1 MRTTDDDRL
10 IQERLANQGL
20 DRARFRRAV
29 EVVEWFGAVQAQER
43 QPSKWALGLRMRGA
57 TDAAIERA
65 IADGAILRTHVMR
78 PTWHYVAAAD
88 LMWMQRLTGPRVQRA
103 MQVYRRQME
112 LDAPTLRRATA
123 VFERSLRD
131 GRHLTRVE
139 LGERLRRAGIALSGY
154 RLAHAALYAEL
165 EAVICSG
172 PPAGKQSTYAL
183 VAERAPAPRD
193 LSGDEAL
200 AELTRRFVRSHGPAT
215 IRDLVWWSGLS
226 TAEARRGLD
235 IIRARSRE
243 AGGHTYWTLGS
254 RASRGAAHLVHLLPI
269 YDEYLV
275 AYRDRTLVPH
285 APARLPASGG
295 YATFQHAIVIQ
306 GRVAGTWRPLRSTRG
321 ASVAATPFRRL
332 TVNERAGIATAAS
345 RYARFLGLAT
355 ADLDILHMRAPN
367 MSTG

>member
-1 MRTTDDDRL
+1 MRTTDADRL

-20 DRARFRRAV
+20 DRPRFRRAV
-29 EVVEWFGAVQAQER
+29 EVVQWFGAVQAQER

-57 TDAAIERA
+57 TDAAIERDLA
-65 IADGAILRTHVMR
+65 AGAILRTHVMR

-88 LMWMQRLTGPRVQRA
+88 LAWMQRLTGPRVQRA

-112 LDAPTLRRATA
+112 LDARTLRRASA

-165 EAVICSG
+165 ETVICSG

-183 VAERAPAPRD
+183 VAERAPSPRD

-254 RASRGAAHLVHLLPI
+254 RATRGAADGVHLLPI

-275 AYRDRTLVPH
+275 AYRDRALVPH
-285 APARLPASGG
+285 GPAKVRAPRG
-295 YATFQHAIVIQ
+295 YVTFQHTLVID
-306 GRVAGTWRPLRSTRG
+306 GTVAGTWRTLRSSRG
-321 ASVAATPFRRL
+321 VAVAVTPLRRL
-332 TVNERAGIATAAS
+332 TAGERTRIETVTH
-345 RYARFLGLAT
+345 RYERFLGGSLSA
-355 ADLDILHMRAPN
+355 
-367 MSTG
+367 